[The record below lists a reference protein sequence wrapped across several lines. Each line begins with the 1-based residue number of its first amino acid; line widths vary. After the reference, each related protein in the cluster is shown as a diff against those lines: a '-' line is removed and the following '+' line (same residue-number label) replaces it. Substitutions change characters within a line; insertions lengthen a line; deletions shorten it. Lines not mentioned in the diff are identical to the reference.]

1 LGYFNPEPKTKKE
14 EFFNMEEEIDRLS
27 KGLKHGKLVVVSGLR
42 RYGKTSLILTYLN
55 EEKYDYIYI
64 DCRLLPPGMITLD
77 SILKLF
83 KEELEKKTWARKILR
98 SVEEIAVGDIKVK
111 LKGEE
116 TLASM
121 LEALE
126 GKIVVLD
133 EAQELRRS
141 KYRFDKILAYAYD
154 HLNIKFIVSGS
165 QIGLLYRFLRV
176 NDPESPLYGRP
187 YIEVKLGRLSEKD
200 SRRFLLEGFKQ
211 YGVEVSDEE
220 IEEAVKWFDGI
231 IGWLTYF
238 GYSRSVDGERLSS
251 IVDKASKLALS
262 ELEHAL
268 KIYGVAERRYREV
281 LRIIALTHPAKWIQI
296 KRGVEARIG
305 RIPNNTL
312 TTIIKNLMD
321 SGFVE
326 KTLDGYVISDPILR
340 NGIIRFW

>member
-1 LGYFNPEPKTKKE
+1 LGYFNPEPKTRKE

-55 EEKYDYIYI
+55 EKKYDYIYI

-211 YGVEVSDEE
+211 YGVEVSEDE

-268 KIYGVAERRYREV
+268 KIYGIAERRYREV

>member
-1 LGYFNPEPKTKKE
+1 LG
-14 EFFNMEEEIDRLS
+14 
-27 KGLKHGKLVVVSGLR
+27 
-42 RYGKTSLILTYLN
+42 
-55 EEKYDYIYI
+55 
-64 DCRLLPPGMITLD
+64 
-77 SILKLF
+77 
-83 KEELEKKTWARKILR
+83 KKTWARKILR

-211 YGVEVSDEE
+211 YGVEVSEDE

-268 KIYGVAERRYREV
+268 KIYGIAERRYREV

>member
-1 LGYFNPEPKTKKE
+1 MGYFNPEPKTRRE
-14 EFFNMEEEIDRLS
+14 DFFNMEEELERLS
-27 KGLKHGKLVVVSGLR
+27 RGLRFGKLVVVSGLR
-42 RYGKTSLILTYLN
+42 RYGKTSLILTCLN
-55 EEKYDYIYI
+55 EEGYDYLYI
-64 DCRLLPPGMITLD
+64 DCRLLPSGMITLS

-83 KEELEKKTWARKILR
+83 KDELERRVWAKRILR
-98 SVEEIAVGDIKVK
+98 RVGEIAVGDVKVK
-111 LKGEE
+111 FRGEE
-116 TLASM
+116 TL
-121 LEALE
+121 LGILHALE
-126 GKIVVLD
+126 GKVVVLD

-141 KYRFDKILAYAYD
+141 RYRFDSILAYAYD

-176 NDPESPLYGRP
+176 NDPEAPLYGRP
-187 YIEVKLGRLSEKD
+187 YIEVRLGRLSESD
-200 SRRFLLEGFKQ
+200 SRSFLLEGFKQ
-211 YGVEVSDEE
+211 YGVEVSEGE
-220 IEEAVKWFDGI
+220 IEEALKLFDGV

-238 GYSRSVDGERLSS
+238 GYSRVVGGEKLPS

-281 LRIIALTHPAKWIQI
+281 LRVIALTHPAKWTQI
-296 KRGVEARIG
+296 KRWVEVRLG

-312 TTIIKNLMD
+312 TTIIKNLVD

>member
-1 LGYFNPEPKTKKE
+1 LGYFNPEPKTRKE

-211 YGVEVSDEE
+211 YGVEVSEDE

-268 KIYGVAERRYREV
+268 KIYGIAERRYREV

>member
-1 LGYFNPEPKTKKE
+1 
-14 EFFNMEEEIDRLS
+14 MEEEIDRLS

-77 SILKLF
+77 YILKLF

-211 YGVEVSDEE
+211 YGVEVSEDE

>member
-14 EFFNMEEEIDRLS
+14 EFFNMKEEIDRLS

-55 EEKYDYIYI
+55 EEKYDYTYI
-64 DCRLLPPGMITLD
+64 DCRLLPPGMITPN

-83 KEELEKKTWARKILR
+83 KEELEKKAWARKILR
-98 SVEEIAVGDIKVK
+98 SLEEIAVGDIKVK

-116 TLASM
+116 TLTSI

-154 HLNIKFIVSGS
+154 RLNIKFIISGS

-176 NDPESPLYGRP
+176 SDPESPLYGRP
-187 YIEVKLGRLSEKD
+187 YIEVKLGRLSEED

-211 YGVEVSDEE
+211 YGVEVSEEE
-220 IEEAVKWFDGI
+220 IEEAVKWFDGV

-262 ELEHAL
+262 EVEHAL

-281 LRIIALTHPAKWIQI
+281 LKIIALTHPAKWVQI